1 MASVKKIIVAPF
13 FELAAEGAAPDFDRF
28 RPCDVVLLVIFAD
41 GTAAA
46 YPVGDKCSVSF

>member
-13 FELAAEGAAPDFDRF
+13 MELAAVAPPDFDRF
-28 RPCDVVLLVIFAD
+28 RPSDMVLLVIFSD
-41 GTAAA
+41 GSAAA

>member
-13 FELAAEGAAPDFDRF
+13 MALAAEGAAPDFDRF
-28 RPCDVVLLVIFAD
+28 RPSDMVLLVIFSD

-46 YPVGDKCSVSF
+46 YPVGDKCSVTF